1 MVGWLGIERVQV
13 EVNDQIIEDRCVWE
27 RVKEQALNEPRYGIM
42 G

>member
-1 MVGWLGIERVQV
+1 MVGWMEARLCV
-13 EVNDQIIEDRCVWE
+13 EINDQIIEDRYVGE